1 MILTI
6 IYFIFI
12 LGVTVFIHELG
23 HFLFAKKFGVYV
35 YEFSIGMGPRLFKF
49 NRKNDETDYC
59 IRLFPIG
66 GYVQMAGEEVEVD
79 EKIPAEK
86 RLQSKKWYQRLLIM
100 VAGVMNN
107 FILAIVVLFI
117 VASVNGVTL
126 DSRYILGNE
135 IEGLEDG
142 DKIVEINGR
151 STNNY
156 DKLALEL
163 TVVGSKDFTMTVK
176 NKDKKKSVKVHP
188 IAIGNDYLLYQ
199 QDFGFTVENLKVV
212 NSSDKNIKNGYII
225 KAVDGVGVN
234 SYHELISNLEEIS
247 KKKLADNSKDYSI
260 SLTISDDENNLKDYD
275 IKVKIN
281 DKETLLGYDYGFDLT
296 GNSEHNIIASIKYA
310 FRKFFSLIE
319 QMIFTIFYLF
329 TGDLSIKLL
338 SGPVGIFNIV
348 GTASS
353 AGFMTILSLLA
364 LISVN
369 VGFINLLPIP
379 AFDGG
384 HVLFI
389 IIEKIK
395 GSPVNQKIEN
405 TIHTVFLVL
414 LLILMVYITF
424 NDIIKIF

>member
-1 MILTI
+1 MLLTI
-6 IYFIFI
+6 VYFIFI

-35 YEFSIGMGPRLFKF
+35 YEFSIGMGPKLFKF

-79 EKIPAEK
+79 EKIPEEK

-107 FILAIVVLFI
+107 FLLAIVVLFI
-117 VASVNGVTL
+117 VGLVNGVTL
-126 DSRYILGNE
+126 DSRFISESSVN
-135 IEGLEDG
+135 GLENG
-142 DKIVEINGR
+142 AKIIKLNGR

-163 TVVGSKDFTMTVK
+163 AVVKDNDFTMTVI
-176 NKDKKKSVKVHP
+176 KDGKKKDIKIHP
-188 IAIGNDYLLYQ
+188 IAVSNNYLLSGY
-199 QDFGFTVENLKVV
+199 DYGFTVENLTVA
-212 NSSDKNIKNGYII
+212 NSKNSKIKNGYKI
-225 KAVDGVGVN
+225 KSVN
-234 SYHELISNLEEIS
+234 GIEITSYHTLINNLEKIAKSGNKEVDFTFLDKNNNEKNITVKVIKEN
-247 KKKLADNSKDYSI
+247 KKSF
-260 SLTISDDENNLKDYD
+260 
-275 IKVKIN
+275 V
-281 DKETLLGYDYGFDLT
+281 GYDYGFDLT
-296 GNSEHNIIASIKYA
+296 GKHEHNLLVAFLFA

-319 QMIFTIFYLF
+319 QMFFTIVYLCS
-329 TGDLSIKLL
+329 GLLSVKML
-338 SGPVGIFNIV
+338 SGPVGIFNVV
-348 GTASS
+348 GQASS
-353 AGFMTILSLLA
+353 TGFINILFLLA
-364 LISVN
+364 IISIN

-395 GSPVNQKIEN
+395 GSPVNQKVEN
-405 TIHTVFLVL
+405 TIHTIFLVL
-414 LLILMVYITF
+414 LMILMLLITF
-424 NDIIKIF
+424 NDVLKLF